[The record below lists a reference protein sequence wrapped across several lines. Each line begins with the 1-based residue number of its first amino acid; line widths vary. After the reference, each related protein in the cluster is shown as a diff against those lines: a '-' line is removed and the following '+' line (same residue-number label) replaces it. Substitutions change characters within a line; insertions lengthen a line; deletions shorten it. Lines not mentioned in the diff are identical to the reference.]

1 MDSYRKALRIKTM
14 IDGHIHIE
22 RGPYTLEWIDRF
34 VEQAVRMK
42 LTEIRLLEHNYMFPE
57 FAPMYDNVCSQN
69 GFVRDWFQHKA
80 GFKDLRG
87 YLDLIEKVRGRSYPV
102 TIKFG
107 LEICYF
113 KDSEDFIR
121 DHTQDLGLDFLLG
134 SMHFADSFAFDH
146 NADLW
151 QGVDVDKVFRRY
163 FEDSVF
169 LAESGLFDGIG
180 HPDQIKMFG
189 HKASF
194 PLNDYYESLAAAL
207 SKNNMYADQNSGA
220 HRRCPDTA
228 ELGMNKELI
237 RALNDH
243 GVPVITSSDAHCP
256 EDVGYKIEEM
266 SRCFSGI

>member
-1 MDSYRKALRIKTM
+1 M

-34 VEQAVRMK
+34 VERALEMN
-42 LTEIRLLEHNYMFPE
+42 LSEIRLLEHNYMFPE
-57 FAPMYDNVCSQN
+57 FAPMYDDVCSKN
-69 GFVRDWFQHKA
+69 AFVRDWFQRKA
-80 GFKDLRG
+80 GFKDLRD
-87 YLDLIEKVRGRSYPV
+87 YLELVDKVRDRSYPV

-113 KDSEDFIR
+113 RDSEEFIYK
-121 DHTQDLGLDFLLG
+121 HTQNLGLDFLLG
-134 SMHFADSFAFDH
+134 SIHFVDSFAFDH
-146 NADLW
+146 NAGLW
-151 QGVDVDKVFRRY
+151 QGVDVDMVFRRY
-163 FEDSVF
+163 YEDSVL

-189 HKASF
+189 HNASF
-194 PLNDYYESLAAAL
+194 LLNDYYESLARAL
-207 SKNNMYADQNSGA
+207 AKNNMYADQNSGA

-237 RALNDH
+237 QTLMNN
-243 GVPVITSSDAHCP
+243 GVQIITSSDAHCP

-266 SRCFSGI
+266 SLR